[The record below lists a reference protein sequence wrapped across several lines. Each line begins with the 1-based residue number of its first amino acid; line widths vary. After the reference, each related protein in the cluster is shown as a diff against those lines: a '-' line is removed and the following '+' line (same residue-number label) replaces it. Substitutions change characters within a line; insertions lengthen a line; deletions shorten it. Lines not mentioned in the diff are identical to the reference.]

1 MTVMPASPGD
11 IAKYTTDG
19 VVITS
24 EDPALKVTHPDA
36 VDLGSEEKEMFFV
49 SSAHAQILL
58 DETLELRS
66 KANACHVGVEVDES
80 LGVGTTTAI
89 APSVPCYR
97 YIDEVNEID
106 ALSQTRAFAYE
117 TGSDR
122 YSVELLE

>member
-1 MTVMPASPGD
+1 
-11 IAKYTTDG
+11 
-19 VVITS
+19 
-24 EDPALKVTHPDA
+24 
-36 VDLGSEEKEMFFV
+36 MFFV

-106 ALSQTRAFAYE
+106 ALSRTRAFAYE
-117 TGSDR
+117 TGSEDR
-122 YSVELLE
+122 KSVVSGKSVADRVELGGRLLM

>member
-80 LGVGTTTAI
+80 RGVGTTTAI

-106 ALSQTRAFAYE
+106 ALSRTRAFAHE

>member
-80 LGVGTTTAI
+80 LGVGTRSEERRVGKGCVSTCRSRWS
-89 APSVPCYR
+89 PYH
-97 YIDEVNEID
+97 
-106 ALSQTRAFAYE
+106 
-117 TGSDR
+117 
-122 YSVELLE
+122 

>member
-66 KANACHVGVEVDES
+66 KANACHVGVEVDET
-80 LGVGTTTAI
+80 LGVGTHTAI
-89 APSVPCYR
+89 APGVPCSR
-97 YIDEVNEID
+97 SINEADYIN
-106 ALSQTRAFAYE
+106 ALSP
-117 TGSDR
+117 
-122 YSVELLE
+122 

>member
-1 MTVMPASPGD
+1 MRISDWISDVCSSDLAPLFWMTVMPASPGD

-66 KANACHVGVEVDES
+66 KANACH
-80 LGVGTTTAI
+80 
-89 APSVPCYR
+89 
-97 YIDEVNEID
+97 EIV
-106 ALSQTRAFAYE
+106 RASCRE
-117 TGSDR
+117 R
-122 YSVELLE
+122 V

>member
-66 KANACHVGVEVDES
+66 KANACHIRGEEIGRASCRDRVGQYES
-80 LGVGTTTAI
+80 ISMVAG
-89 APSVPCYR
+89 
-97 YIDEVNEID
+97 
-106 ALSQTRAFAYE
+106 ALTKK
-117 TGSDR
+117 
-122 YSVELLE
+122 